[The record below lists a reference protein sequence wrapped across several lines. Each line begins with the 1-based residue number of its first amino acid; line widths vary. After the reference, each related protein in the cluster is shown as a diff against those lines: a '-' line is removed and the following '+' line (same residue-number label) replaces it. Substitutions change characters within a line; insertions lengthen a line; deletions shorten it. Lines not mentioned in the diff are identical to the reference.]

1 VKPKLT
7 EPKRK
12 ILPSSHSFRGQ
23 ISSSKIGRAP
33 QYESSLER
41 DLLHLLD
48 FDNCVEFYCEQP
60 VTIEYVH
67 AGVVRHYTPDVLVY
81 YRDDLE
87 ASATL
92 KPTLCEV
99 KYRVDLWQNWT
110 ELKPRFMAALRYAD
124 QQGWRFKLLTE
135 CEIRTDYLANVQF
148 LRQYVGPGEQVFQ
161 VDQHLLMSL
170 LRDVRLTTGEEL
182 LLMATDDRTKRAEL
196 LYTLW
201 SLVAVGLI
209 SCDLTRKLSLQT
221 ELWIA

>member
-1 VKPKLT
+1 MQQKITKPA
-7 EPKRK
+7 RD
-12 ILPSSHSFRGQ
+12 ILPSSHSYRGQ
-23 ISSSKIGRAP
+23 VSSPKIGRAS

-60 VTIEYVH
+60 VTIEYMH
-67 AGVVRHYTPDVLVY
+67 AGVVRHYTPDVLAY
-81 YRDDLE
+81 YRNDLE
-87 ASATL
+87 ASATV
-92 KPTLCEV
+92 KPTLYEV
-99 KYRVDLWQNWT
+99 KYRADLWRNWA

-135 CEIRTDYLANVQF
+135 REIRTDYLTNVQF
-148 LRQYVGPGEQVFQ
+148 LRQYTGPGEQVFQ

-170 LRDVRLTTGEEL
+170 LRDARLTTGEEL